1 MGEGKTLVLLFF
13 NPSLRTKLST
23 QKAGMN
29 LGMQVISMDMKD
41 SWAWEFEDGNIMN
54 LTKAEHVREAAKV
67 ISRYGDIIAIRSFP
81 GLQDKDAD
89 YQDKVIRQFMKYSE
103 RPVVNLESCIR
114 HPLQSLSDL
123 FTMREYAIGVKPKI
137 VLTWAPHPRSL
148 PQAVSNSFLEWMNA
162 AGHSVTVTHPE
173 GYDLDEEFMKGHR
186 VSYNQEEAFA
196 HADFVY
202 VKNWSSV
209 RDYGKVL
216 DQSKDWQVTFDKL
229 QLTNKAKL
237 MHCLPV
243 RRNVVISDDAM
254 DSDHSII
261 YDLAENRLHTAQ
273 AVLHQILQTDA

>member
-1 MGEGKTLVLLFF
+1 
-13 NPSLRTKLST
+13 
-23 QKAGMN
+23 
-29 LGMQVISMDMKD
+29 
-41 SWAWEFEDGNIMN
+41 
-54 LTKAEHVREAAKV
+54 
-67 ISRYGDIIAIRSFP
+67 
-81 GLQDKDAD
+81 
-89 YQDKVIRQFMKYSE
+89 
-103 RPVVNLESCIR
+103 
-114 HPLQSLSDL
+114 
-123 FTMREYAIGVKPKI
+123 
-137 VLTWAPHPRSL
+137 
-148 PQAVSNSFLEWMNA
+148 MNA
-162 AGHSVTVTHPE
+162 AGHSVIVTHPQ

-254 DSDHSII
+254 DSEHSII